1 MMAALAELF
10 GRLGTVPTRSEY
22 THILRDIL
30 YHVRTPDGLRH
41 CIYGWTEGVEH
52 GLLYVRELD
61 GTLKRIMATIEQY
74 VGVDEIELKAP

>member
-1 MMAALAELF
+1 MMETLAELF
-10 GRLGTVPTRSEY
+10 SQLGTVPTRSEY
-22 THILRDIL
+22 THILRDIH

-61 GTLKRIMATIEQY
+61 ETLNWIMAAIEQY